1 MFLYL
6 MMFTMIFYLVM
17 FIMSLY
23 LVIFT
28 VMLYL
33 VMFLLSMV
41 KKPRAEIGTVLYIS
55 RIYLS
60 RSIWKNVEAMS

>member
-1 MFLYL
+1 MSLYL

-17 FIMSLY
+17 FIM
-23 LVIFT
+23 IFT

-41 KKPRAEIGTVLYIS
+41 KKPRAEIGTVL
-55 RIYLS
+55 
-60 RSIWKNVEAMS
+60 